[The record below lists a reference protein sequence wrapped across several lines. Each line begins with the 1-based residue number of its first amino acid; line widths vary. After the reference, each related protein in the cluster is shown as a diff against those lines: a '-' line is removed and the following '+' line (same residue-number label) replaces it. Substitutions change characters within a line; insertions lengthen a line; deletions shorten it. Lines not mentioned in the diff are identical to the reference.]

1 MFSRQTENSTEVYP
15 GWPQRPRSRALL
27 RLGEIVV
34 LLVAALIP
42 AWGGF
47 YRADHYSRF
56 VQGTCTITSGA
67 VMSDYHHVKNGASYT
82 TYAPTFTYT
91 VNVPG
96 TAGVDS
102 SGYQEPDQ
110 ASFSTREEAQN
121 IVKQYAVGMT
131 RACWYN
137 PANPQEAFLL
147 FQGYSQARAWTVFGR
162 AFVLTGLA
170 QLVTLLVWYRRVR
183 KLLILRERGQVT
195 RGLVIRHATRRMNK
209 ASYIVSI
216 IEYTGIAFDQRPM
229 RGKLTG
235 PGHLSLRSQVP
246 VCYDP
251 YRPGRARCGSR
262 PTGSDICGAIFATLL
277 LLVALTGFACLITFL
292 AA

>member
-15 GWPQRPRSRALL
+15 GWPQQPRFRALL

-67 VMSDYHHVKNGASYT
+67 VMSDYHYAKGGGYT
-82 TYAPTFTYT
+82 TYVPTFTYT
-91 VNVPG
+91 VAVPG
-96 TAGVDS
+96 TSGVYS
-102 SGYQEPDQ
+102 SGYQGPDQ

-121 IVKQYAVGMT
+121 IVKRYAVGTTM
-131 RACWYN
+131 ACWYN

-147 FQGYSQARAWTVFGR
+147 FQGYSQERAWTVFGG

-170 QLVTLLVWYRRVR
+170 QLVTLLIWYRRVR
-183 KLLILRERGQVT
+183 KLLILRERGQMT
-195 RGLVIRHATRRMNK
+195 HGLVIRHETRRRNK
-209 ASYIVSI
+209 GSYIVSI

-251 YRPGRARCGSR
+251 YRPGRARYGSR
-262 PTGSDICGAIFATLL
+262 PTRSDICGAIFTTLL
-277 LLVALTGFACLITFL
+277 LLVALTGFACLITFFV
-292 AA
+292 A